1 MAGRDERTPAGV
13 LAGLARLVQG
23 EVARHPQGHL
33 LSGPGSELELSMR
46 LPLSAV
52 DGNLEERGDE
62 LLRQI
67 REEIEALLLER
78 TAFQPGHVADLR
90 VDSKSRRR
98 GSGGRDTSP
107 PDARFVFSGWSPS
120 GAPRFLDFAQLLL
133 ERQHEEQH
141 RLYRKPPAL
150 LTLSQD
156 RDDLRRELL
165 PHFREQN
172 GETADPEASDG
183 VVRVHG
189 QVAAGWFRVPR
200 QDGTESVQALTLQA
214 VSVAAPGRRRRRHA
228 LNVLGAGPDGEPLS
242 EVVARFEGVPPW
254 KSAVDWAQKAL
265 GTLNLDPLNQGP
277 KKGKKRG
284 QRRDRAS
291 GESNEKRIRGIL
303 RGLARRLEQRH
314 RSRRR
319 RTGHAQER
327 HEDGDRPTR
336 MAMQDLARARAEE
349 VLVDQRRDTLV
360 VLGDRG
366 RAHVFNDVGKLVTS
380 IRYTPES
387 IDRKRR
393 QDIWRPASRD
403 EIQHLRKTVGV

>member
-1 MAGRDERTPAGV
+1 MAGPDERTPAGV

-33 LSGPGSELELSMR
+33 LSGSGSEMELSMR

-52 DGNLEERGDE
+52 DGNLGERGDE
-62 LLRQI
+62 LQRQI

-78 TAFQPGHVADLR
+78 TEFQPGHVADLR
-90 VDSKSRRR
+90 VDAKSPGR
-98 GSGGRDTSP
+98 GSGGRNTSP

-150 LTLSQD
+150 LTLFQD

-165 PHFREQN
+165 PHYREP
-172 GETADPEASDG
+172 GSGPPDPEASDG

-189 QVAAGWFRVPR
+189 QIAAGWFRVPGA
-200 QDGTESVQALTLQA
+200 DGTESVQALTLQA

-228 LNVLGAGPDGEPLS
+228 LNVLGAGADGEPLS

-265 GTLNLDPLNQGP
+265 GTLNLDTLNQGP

-284 QRRDRAS
+284 QAP

-336 MAMQDLARARAEE
+336 MAMQDLARARADE

-403 EIQHLRKTVGV
+403 EIQHLRKAVGV